1 MDSLLA
7 RNVTASRSTGG
18 APERIEGLTL
28 GFEPATLNL
37 LFGPP
42 ESGRNLLLRLLGLLE
57 RPEAGEV
64 FVTGAST
71 QGWSADQ
78 CADLRNRHFGFV
90 FETPLLLPA
99 FNVAE
104 NIAMPFFKSTEAT
117 PEEARE
123 ATRRVLAHVGL
134 AEEAGTPVEAL
145 TLEAQQRVALAR
157 ALVFE
162 PALLLLDEP
171 LSALDKKL
179 RAELQEELKALH
191 RRIGRTF
198 INVTHDQEEALSL
211 SDHIAILNHGK
222 LVQLGDPAALYE
234 RPRTRFVAD
243 FLGKSNFLQ
252 GIARGPDAAGMLLEA
267 GAARLHVRFTDPV
280 VIPVPDAPSLLSLRP
295 EKLRVLAEGEGE
307 ENEVTGRIRAWSYLG
322 AGFSLVVATEHLGDL
337 RVIQPAWK
345 SAIAPA
351 EGLPVRLGW
360 PADAA
365 VPVVEDAP

>member
-157 ALVFE
+157 ALVLR
-162 PALLLLDEP
+162 PQALFVENLDSLARDSALIGLLD
-171 LSALDKKL
+171 LLA
-179 RAELQEELKALH
+179 AT
-191 RRIGRTF
+191 RRLEGCCI
-198 INVTHDQEEALSL
+198 
-211 SDHIAILNHGK
+211 IATARN
-222 LVQLGDPAALYE
+222 
-234 RPRTRFVAD
+234 AD
-243 FLGKSNFLQ
+243 L
-252 GIARGPDAAGMLLEA
+252 
-267 GAARLHVRFTDPV
+267 VRFANRAVEMAGGSV
-280 VIPVPDAPSLLSLRP
+280 VRDWRPGGLLS
-295 EKLRVLAEGEGE
+295 
-307 ENEVTGRIRAWSYLG
+307 
-322 AGFSLVVATEHLGDL
+322 
-337 RVIQPAWK
+337 
-345 SAIAPA
+345 
-351 EGLPVRLGW
+351 
-360 PADAA
+360 
-365 VPVVEDAP
+365 